1 MWKTSFMFSF
11 HFSWQLL
18 FNNRKIQFSSW
29 VLLNNRHCM
38 VSSMVCFLHICISL
52 MQCFIRGWL
61 ANTAQEESCKVYTDL
76 QKHLNVLLL
85 CAFGVFQDF
94 SSSLKQACFWNATI
108 ISATILEKSLYLLPK
123 KLFTNLI

>member
-1 MWKTSFMFSF
+1 MWKTSFTFSF

-29 VLLNNRHCM
+29 VLLNNSHSM
-38 VSSMVCFLHICISL
+38 VSSMVCFLLICISL

-61 ANTAQEESCKVYTDL
+61 ANTAWQEYCKVCTDL

-85 CAFGVFQDF
+85 CVFGIFQDF
-94 SSSLKQACFWNATI
+94 SSSLKQVCFWDATI
-108 ISATILEKSLYLLPK
+108 ISATILEKSLYLHTK